1 MNPGRWQPGIITRFV
16 QLLPTSTNVVRV
28 DTHAGEGFLKA
39 IGNPEGPHALACE
52 LVGTQ
57 LAEWLGLRTLEYAVV
72 EVTDDDEI
80 PLTDGRIAMPGP
92 AFITRAEKGFSWG
105 GDADLLR
112 RIRNPEDISGL
123 VALDTWIRN
132 CDRFRP
138 EPRLRINRDNVF
150 LTWEREQGNGPVLRA
165 IDHTHAFTC
174 GGDLTRR
181 IGHLDEIRD
190 ATVYG
195 CFPEFLPFLD
205 PAHVAAATNRLG
217 GMTMAIAERVVAS
230 VPGEWQVEESA
241 REAWVR
247 FISER
252 AMFVAGSLPAW
263 LAALRDT

>member
-150 LTWEREQGNGPVLRA
+150 LTWEKGARKR
-165 IDHTHAFTC
+165 TC
-174 GGDLTRR
+174 IESNRSY
-181 IGHLDEIRD
+181 
-190 ATVYG
+190 ACVY
-195 CFPEFLPFLD
+195 
-205 PAHVAAATNRLG
+205 VWR
-217 GMTMAIAERVVAS
+217 
-230 VPGEWQVEESA
+230 
-241 REAWVR
+241 
-247 FISER
+247 
-252 AMFVAGSLPAW
+252 
-263 LAALRDT
+263 